1 MNHAILVVCPACDQV
16 NRIPDDRPASRAVC
30 GRCRSALFQGRP
42 VELDDARFERHV
54 SRSDL
59 PIIVD
64 FWAPWCAPC
73 RAMAPIFERAARELE
88 PRARFVKIN
97 VDDNPA
103 AAARLG
109 VRGIPALFALKHG
122 AVLAQHAG
130 LADATLL
137 SSWVD
142 RISGQ
147 AI

>member
-1 MNHAILVVCPACDQV
+1 
-16 NRIPDDRPASRAVC
+16 
-30 GRCRSALFQGRP
+30 
-42 VELDDARFERHV
+42 
-54 SRSDL
+54 
-59 PIIVD
+59 
-64 FWAPWCAPC
+64 
-73 RAMAPIFERAARELE
+73 MAPIFERAAQELE

-122 AVLAQHAG
+122 TVLAQHAG